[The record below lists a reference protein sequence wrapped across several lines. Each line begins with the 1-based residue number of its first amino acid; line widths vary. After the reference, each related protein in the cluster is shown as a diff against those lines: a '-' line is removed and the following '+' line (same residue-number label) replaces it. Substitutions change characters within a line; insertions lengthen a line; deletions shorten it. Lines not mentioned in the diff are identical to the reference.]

1 MNIQIEKLC
10 DKYYLSPKDRY
21 EINQI
26 YNLLPDHK
34 KQNLINNFPQ
44 LAQKFYEIEEEIRI
58 EREILIWDAIGKIQN
73 VITLVQNEKKY

>member
-1 MNIQIEKLC
+1 
-10 DKYYLSPKDRY
+10 
-21 EINQI
+21 
-26 YNLLPDHK
+26 
-34 KQNLINNFPQ
+34 LINNFPQ